1 MSVCERNFRAQAGL
15 EVPEILRAR
24 VQGGTLLAR
33 RTSKAEASGPVLNKA
48 HTCVGTTAG

>member
-1 MSVCERNFRAQAGL
+1 MSVCERHLGAQAGL

-24 VQGGTLLAR
+24 VQRSTLSAR

-48 HTCVGTTAG
+48 RTWVGTTAG